1 MNPEQHSVPRP
12 LPSPEKVSSNVTLD
26 QFTAIQG
33 HEIKVQR
40 DIIDEMH
47 QIQLIL
53 GGRIQELEGKI
64 SNEKI
69 KRLLATGSRE
79 QLAKE
84 SQDII
89 NELQRRIIASEQ
101 RCLRVMNR
109 LKEVLLNNKK
119 IQDLLLEKEAM
130 IKQFEQEKQ
139 KTEEMLLDK
148 DLALIEMS
156 AKHDIEI
163 NEKESSLVAI
173 ETEKKK
179 VENDLQVNKIVLRQM
194 TGRYNKD
201 VGLLKKKVNELE
213 EEVVKAKRKPPTPDI
228 EITEDGDIRANLS
241 SVRISESPNAVVIE
255 EPKKKQGFF
264 SRMFSK
270 VNRLF
275 EDD

>member
-1 MNPEQHSVPRP
+1 
-12 LPSPEKVSSNVTLD
+12 
-26 QFTAIQG
+26 
-33 HEIKVQR
+33 
-40 DIIDEMH
+40 
-47 QIQLIL
+47 
-53 GGRIQELEGKI
+53 
-64 SNEKI
+64 
-69 KRLLATGSRE
+69 
-79 QLAKE
+79 
-84 SQDII
+84 
-89 NELQRRIIASEQ
+89 
-101 RCLRVMNR
+101 MNR
-109 LKEVLLNNKK
+109 LKEVLLKTK
-119 IQDLLLEKEAM
+119 EIKELLLEKEAM

-148 DLALIEMS
+148 DLTLIEMS

-201 VGLLKKKVNELE
+201 VGLLKNKVNELE

-241 SVRISESPNAVVIE
+241 SVRISERPKEVIKE

-270 VNRLF
+270 VNKLF